1 MGMWIELFVLVI
13 VLAIAFHQL
22 HDVKKAQ
29 KKTAEEEAARRRR
42 ETETSEAGDRE
53 P

>member
-13 VLAIAFHQL
+13 VLAIALHQL

-29 KKTAEEEAARRRR
+29 KKTAEEEAARRQR
-42 ETETSEAGDRE
+42 EIDPPGKSDRE
-53 P
+53 A